1 MLTTSSFSEL
11 MGVKQKLNELEAVKP
26 AVYHQFVHTIHLTR
40 QLQFKFQYMGSLI
53 MDEAAE
59 SYAPKVRDSYVL
71 DLYKD
76 EIDKLKSFDAIAEL
90 KQLLAAYNTIGY
102 GAICELVI
110 GKNPEVL
117 VGPAV
122 AR

>member
-11 MGVKQKLNELEAVKP
+11 MGVKNNLDELKQECP
-26 AVYHQFVHTIHLTR
+26 AVYNQFVHTVHLTR

-53 MDEAAE
+53 MDEAADR
-59 SYAPKVRDSYVL
+59 YLPKVQDNYVL
-71 DLYKD
+71 DLYKS
-76 EIDKLKSFDAIAEL
+76 EINKLKSFEAIYEL
-90 KQLLAAYNTIGY
+90 KNLLAAYKTIGY
-102 GAICELVI
+102 GAICDLVI
-110 GKNPEVL
+110 GKSPEVL